1 MASQN
6 GVKTVEELAAMSEE
20 ERVQYFLDHPVEGV
34 DPGVD
39 PLFVAR
45 SSARLVPIVV
55 RRDAE
60 QAAKRD
66 ARAS

>member
-1 MASQN
+1 MAGQDE
-6 GVKTVEELAAMSEE
+6 VKTVDELAVMSEG

-34 DPGVD
+34 DPEVD
-39 PLFVAR
+39 PPFVAR

-60 QAAKRD
+60 QAAKGD
-66 ARAS
+66 AHAS

>member
-1 MASQN
+1 
-6 GVKTVEELAAMSEE
+6 MSAG

-34 DPGVD
+34 DPEVD

-55 RRDAE
+55 TRDAE